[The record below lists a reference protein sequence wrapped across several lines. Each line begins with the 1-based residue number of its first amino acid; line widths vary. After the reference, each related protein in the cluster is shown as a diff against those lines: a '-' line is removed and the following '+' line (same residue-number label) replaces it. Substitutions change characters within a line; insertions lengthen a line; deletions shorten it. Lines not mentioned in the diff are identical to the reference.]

1 MSGIPALRHLLP
13 PELAYPLLV
22 IEWLIRIV
30 MVFVVPLRRSPE
42 ATRSWLLLILFLP
55 LPGLILYL
63 AIGRPKF
70 PAWRVARAHGLL
82 PFFATL
88 AEKLAHAAPPASECP
103 SVQTLS
109 ERLGRLPPVCG
120 NHVEFSDDYD
130 GAIQRLIADIDGA
143 RRHVRL
149 LVYIFADDHIGRQVI
164 AALARAV
171 SRGVRAHVLVDPV
184 GSHHWRRGTI
194 GRLKAAGVEVREVL
208 PFRVLRGR
216 TRRDMRNHRKLFL
229 IDGTIGWAGSQNIVA
244 KDFAKGIV
252 NRELVARVEGPA
264 VAEME
269 AIFLGDWYL
278 ETEEM
283 LDAPEVAAPAGKATV
298 QLLPSG
304 ADYPL
309 EGFETLLIWQ
319 IHEAREHVVMVTPYL
334 IPDEDLIGALRTA
347 VLRGVE
353 VDLIVS
359 KVVDHPIVRLAQC
372 SFYDDLLSSGVRIWA
387 FRDYLLHAK
396 SVSIDGRLGVVGSSN
411 VDIRSFQL
419 NEEMSLLLYD
429 APEIS
434 RLEGYQRGYLEGS
447 DRIELEDWRR
457 RPAIRR
463 LGENF
468 ARLIS
473 PLL

>member
-1 MSGIPALRHLLP
+1 MLLKHLLP
-13 PELAYPLLV
+13 PDLAYPLLV

-30 MVFVVPLRRSPE
+30 MLFVVPLRRSPE

-55 LPGLILYL
+55 IPGIILYL

-70 PAWRVARAHGLL
+70 PAWRVARAQGLL
-82 PFFATL
+82 PFYAAL
-88 AEKLAHAAPPASECP
+88 GDKLASAAPPTSECP
-103 SVQTLS
+103 SIQALG
-109 ERLGRLPPVCG
+109 EQLGRLPPVCG
-120 NHVEFSDDYD
+120 NRVEFSDDYD
-130 GAIQRLIADIDGA
+130 GAIARLIEDIDGA
-143 RRHVRL
+143 QHHVRL
-149 LVYIFADDHIGRQVI
+149 LVYIFADDATGREVI

-171 SRGVRAHVLVDPV
+171 ARGVRVHVLVDPV

-194 GRLKAAGVEVREVL
+194 HRLRDAGVEVREVL
-208 PFRVLRGR
+208 PLRVLRGR

-283 LDAPEVAAPAGKATV
+283 LDSPDVPAPAGDATV

-319 IHEAREHVVMVTPYL
+319 IHEARERVVMVTPYL
-334 IPDEDLIGALRTA
+334 IPDEDLIGAMRTA
-347 VLRGVE
+347 VLRGVTI
-353 VDLIVS
+353 DLVVS
-359 KVVDHPIVRLAQC
+359 QVVDHPIVRLAQC
-372 SFYDDLLSSGVRIWA
+372 SFYDDLLRSGVRIWA

-396 SVSIDGRLGVVGSSN
+396 SVSIDGRLAVVGSSN

-419 NEEMSLLLYD
+419 NEEVSLLLYD
-429 APEIS
+429 APEIE
-434 RLEGYQRGYLEGS
+434 RLEAFQRGYLDNS
-447 DRIELEDWRR
+447 DRIDLDAWRK

-468 ARLIS
+468 ARLVS